1 MCFCS
6 LCFRFVGLLS
16 SVTTLSLFRV
26 RNLGCPVVLGV
37 PFCKTTIKA
46 SGTLQHQ
53 PTVWPV
59 PYTFAQPYHPGSDS
73 HGQLLVLLLP
83 DGYPMLMRPTVIRP
97 KQLSIAATALVIS
110 LCSRL
115 RYRPDLGLV
124 FECVTFIVFFC
135 TFFGIFSLTIFI
147 VSAILIECHTSSA
160 RRLSRTSWF
169 SSSLKSQSIVNRI
182 FVVYS

>member
-46 SGTLQHQ
+46 SGTLEHQ

-59 PYTFAQPYHPGSDS
+59 LHICTAISPEQCGS
-73 HGQLLVLLLP
+73 HGQLLVLFLP
-83 DGYPMLMRPTVIRP
+83 DGYAMLMRPTVTRP
-97 KQLSIAATALVIS
+97 KQLSMSATARVIS

-124 FECVTFIVFFC
+124 FKCVTFIVFFC